1 MSSNSFMSYVN
12 QTPAEKGSGA
22 FWSPLGVLLCLL
34 SAAPLHAQDLPSAD
48 PDESSEVD
56 VAPVDEGPIADA
68 LEDEV
73 PSDTDPDP
81 VVETVAPEPVLAPE
95 VAAQDAAEESVEET
109 EGDANT
115 QAEEAEEDEEEP
127 PHRFAFG
134 SYGRVNAASD
144 LNGGLGRSTNIVAYG
159 SRIDEDVYAELE
171 LRREDLLAPG
181 IYSKVVATLAL
192 SGPLFHLDG
201 DFDEQLAVR
210 NLFAEIRGALLPGL
224 SIWAGS
230 RMVRGDDVYLLNWW
244 PLDNLNIVGG
254 GAAYRYKNL
263 LSFRLHVGI
272 GRPRDPFYL
281 QTRDVVARRGFDP
294 VSLSLLDR
302 PRVVTALRTTIS
314 PISTPNFGVKLVLYG
329 EVHNLPAGQR
339 TTENGSVETL
349 PNDSGYLIGA
359 QVGLWRNRGTTRP
372 AVPRSNGTHTERSFV
387 NIFARYARGLAAYD
401 TFDAPFRR
409 GRVVPSDSAREALVA
424 ISANFEYSLFGVQ
437 LGAYYR
443 SFRDADVN
451 TFGGGAFNEGAINIR
466 PQVFFGDFA
475 GVSVDF
481 SYQALALAALDERS
495 GQALRGGVTKIGI
508 IPFISLAGRGTFA
521 RPRLRLI
528 YNVSLRDEG
537 AQALYPVEDPRSGS
551 GVEHFIGIGA
561 EWWFDSTS
569 YAL

>member
-1 MSSNSFMSYVN
+1 MSYVN
-12 QTPAEKGSGA
+12 QTPAEKGSGP
-22 FWSPLGVLLCLL
+22 FWALLGVLLFFAC
-34 SAAPLHAQDLPSAD
+34 PLQAQDLAPTESPESAD
-48 PDESSEVD
+48 LD
-56 VAPVDEGPIADA
+56 VTASDDAMEGALPAD
-68 LEDEV
+68 
-73 PSDTDPDP
+73 PDPDP
-81 VVETVAPEPVLAPE
+81 VVEPVAAPVAPEPIVTPE
-95 VAAQDAAEESVEET
+95 VAAEVSDDVAAESDEDEAS
-109 EGDANT
+109 
-115 QAEEAEEDEEEP
+115 EAEEEADDEEP
-127 PHRFAFG
+127 AHRFAFG
-134 SYGRVNAASD
+134 SYGRVSAASD
-144 LNGGLGRSTNIVAYG
+144 LNGGLGRSSNIVAYG

-263 LSFRLHVGI
+263 LSFRLHVGV

-281 QTRDVVARRGFDP
+281 QTRDVVARRGFEP
-294 VSLSLLDR
+294 ASISLLDR
-302 PRVVTALRTTIS
+302 PRVVTALRSTFS
-314 PISTPNFGVKLVLYG
+314 PISTPTFGVKLVLYG
-329 EVHNLPAGQR
+329 EIHSLPAGQR

-349 PNDSGYLIGA
+349 PNDGGYLIGA
-359 QVGLWRNRGTTRP
+359 QLGLWRNRGTARP

-401 TFDAPFRR
+401 TFDAPFRN
-409 GRVVPSDSAREALVA
+409 GSVIPSDAAREALVA

-481 SYQALALAALDERS
+481 SYQALALAALDERT
-495 GQALRGGVTKIGI
+495 GEALRGGVTKIGI

-569 YAL
+569 YSL

>member
-1 MSSNSFMSYVN
+1 MSYVN
-12 QTPAEKGSGA
+12 QTPAKKGSGA
-22 FWSPLGVLLCLL
+22 FGSSLGVLLCLL

-48 PDESSEVD
+48 PDESSDVD
-56 VAPVDEGPIADA
+56 VAPVEEGPIADA

-81 VVETVAPEPVLAPE
+81 IVETVVPEPVLTPE
-95 VAAQDAAEESVEET
+95 VVVEDAAEESVEDA

-359 QVGLWRNRGTTRP
+359 QVGLWRNRGTARP